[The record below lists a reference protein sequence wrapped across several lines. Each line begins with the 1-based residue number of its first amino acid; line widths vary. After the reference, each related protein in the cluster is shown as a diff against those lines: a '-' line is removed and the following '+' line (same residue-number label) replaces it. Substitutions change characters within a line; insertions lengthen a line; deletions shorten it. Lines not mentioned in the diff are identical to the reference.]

1 MRIRQII
8 TSHKG
13 LSGTDVIAAVCL
25 ACDLTREQVF
35 CRMDSEIDEEKL
47 RVVRGYLD
55 ERLAGKPLAYI
66 TGVREFFSESFSV
79 NEAVLIPRP
88 ETEVLVEEALDLIGD
103 RKGLTVLD
111 VGCGSG
117 AIGIVIA
124 KHTDS
129 RVISVDISEAAVAMA
144 RANALS
150 LGVHEKTRFVCGDL
164 LSAFGD
170 GTRFDIIVA
179 NPPYVAADEW
189 DDLMVDV
196 REYEPRAAL
205 DGGEGGLDIYRRLV
219 GQVPGHLVHG
229 GQVLLEIGSFRQARE
244 VGAMLEAAGIA
255 TRVRK
260 DYSGRERVL
269 VGHG

>member
-1 MRIRQII
+1 
-8 TSHKG
+8 
-13 LSGTDVIAAVCL
+13 
-25 ACDLTREQVF
+25 
-35 CRMDSEIDEEKL
+35 MDSEIDEEKL

-117 AIGIVIA
+117 AIGIIIA

-129 RVISVDISEAAVAMA
+129 RVVSVDISEAALAVA
-144 RANALS
+144 RTNAVS

-164 LSAFGD
+164 LCALGD
-170 GTRFDIIVA
+170 GTRFDMIVA

-196 REYEPRAAL
+196 REYEPRGAL

-219 GQVPGHLVHG
+219 GQVPRHLVSG
-229 GQVLLEIGSFRQARE
+229 GHVLLEIGSPRQASE
-244 VGAMLEAAGIA
+244 VGAMLEAAGLKVG
-255 TRVRK
+255 VRK

-269 VGHG
+269 AGHG

>member
-1 MRIRQII
+1 
-8 TSHKG
+8 
-13 LSGTDVIAAVCL
+13 
-25 ACDLTREQVF
+25 
-35 CRMDSEIDEEKL
+35 MDSEIDEEKL

-66 TGVREFFSESFSV
+66 TGVREFFSENFFV

-117 AIGIVIA
+117 AIGIIVA
-124 KHTDS
+124 KHTDNK
-129 RVISVDISEAAVAMA
+129 VVSVDISEAALAVA
-144 RANALS
+144 RRNAVS
-150 LGVHEKTRFVCGDL
+150 LGVHKKTRFVCGDL
-164 LSAFGD
+164 LGAFGD
-170 GTRFDIIVA
+170 GTRFDMIVA

-219 GQVPGHLVHG
+219 GHVPRHLVRG
-229 GQVLLEIGSFRQARE
+229 GHVLLEIGSFRQARD
-244 VGAMLEAAGIA
+244 VGAMLEAAGLKVG
-255 TRVRK
+255 VRK